1 LTGEAFDIP
10 PGWEA
15 PEQLS
20 ELLDAYRS
28 DRPKGDTKAIRK
40 AYFVAEMGHKGQDRR
55 TGEPYITH
63 PLAVARILVDLKMDE
78 DSIVAGLL
86 HDVLEDTSVT
96 SEQLK
101 SEFGPTVLSL
111 VEGVTKM
118 DIHVVTAHQHRTTI
132 ERSSSAES
140 MRKMLLAMAD
150 DFRVM
155 VIKLADRLHN
165 MQTLEPLPDEK
176 RRRIAQQTL
185 DVFAPL
191 AGRLGIWQVKWQL
204 EDLSFKYLH
213 PAEFE
218 DVSQLVAKTRKEREQ
233 ELARAIVMLKERLE
247 NAGIK
252 QVEVHG
258 RPKHLYSIY
267 EKMAVHG
274 FEFDNIFDL
283 LGIRI
288 VVQTEAQCYQTLGI
302 VHDLWKP
309 IPGLIYDYIA
319 KPKSNGY
326 QSLHTKV
333 VGPHGE
339 PMEVQIRTFD
349 MHRMAEF
356 GIAAHW
362 QYKSKSAS
370 AKADAAEQA
379 ALNNLRQQL
388 FDWSRDASTAR
399 EFMRSLRMD
408 LFSQQVFI
416 FTPKGD
422 VIDMPSGATPLDF
435 AFRIHSEVGL
445 RSFQAKVNGVVVKL
459 GHTLQNGDIVEVVT
473 RPNAHP
479 SPDWLRIAK
488 TQNARSKIRAYL
500 RQQSREAN
508 ARLGKEALE
517 RELRDLRVAPKSV
530 LTSEKLDEVAQALGV
545 RGELDLLAK
554 VGEGLTGVT
563 RVTNMLLGV
572 PQRTKSTAL
581 RIGADNIKQKIT
593 EIDNVA
599 FRRATC
605 CFPLPGDEV
614 MGYVSRGQGITIH
627 RKLCTNFLN
636 LKATEPERVQPVSWK
651 RAVKDSYQTRLRIH
665 TVNRQG
671 LLADIGNIFGESGVN
686 VSAANVRTLKDETA
700 FLEMSVDV
708 SDSDALHA
716 LISKLSSLQDVIS
729 VQRPIG
735 KGSPKR

>member
-1 LTGEAFDIP
+1 MTGETFDIP

-15 PEQLS
+15 PEALI
-20 ELLDAYRS
+20 ELLDTFRA
-28 DRPKGDTKAIRK
+28 DRPKGDAKAIRK

-55 TGEPYITH
+55 TGEAYITH

-78 DSIVAGLL
+78 DSIIAGLL

-96 SEQLK
+96 ADQIK
-101 SEFGPTVLSL
+101 NEFGEAVLAL

-165 MQTLEPLPDEK
+165 MQTLDPLPDEK
-176 RRRIAQQTL
+176 RKRIAQQTL

-204 EDLSFKYLH
+204 EDLSFKYLY
-213 PAEFE
+213 PDEFNE
-218 DVSQLVAKTRKEREQ
+218 VTALIAKTRKEREQ

-247 NAGIK
+247 AAGIK
-252 QVEVHG
+252 KVEVQG

-288 VVQTEAQCYQTLGI
+288 VVHTEAECYQTLGI
-302 VHDLWKP
+302 AHDLWKP

-339 PMEVQIRTFD
+339 PMEVQIRTYD

-362 QYKSKSAS
+362 QYKSKSTT

-379 ALNNLRQQL
+379 ALNKLRQQL
-388 FDWSRDASTAR
+388 FDWSRDASSAKD
-399 EFMRSLRMD
+399 FMRSLSMD

-422 VIDMPSGATPLDF
+422 VIDMPTGATPLDF

-445 RSFQAKVNGVVVKL
+445 RAFQAKVNGVLVKL
-459 GHTLQNGDIVEVVT
+459 GHKLQNGDIVEVVT

-479 SPDWLRIAK
+479 TPDWLRIAK

-508 ARLGKEALE
+508 AKLGKEALE
-517 RELRDLRVAPKSV
+517 RELRDLRITPKSV
-530 LTSEKLDEVAQALGV
+530 LIADKLEEVAKALGV
-545 RGELDLLAK
+545 RGQLELLAK
-554 VGEGLTGVT
+554 LGEGLVGVT
-563 RVTNMLLGV
+563 RVTNMILGL

-581 RIGADNIKQKIT
+581 RVGVDSNKQTIT

-614 MGYVSRGQGITIH
+614 MGYVSRGKGITIH
-627 RKLCTNFLN
+627 RKLCPNFLN
-636 LKATEPERVQPVSWK
+636 LKETEPDRVQPVAWK
-651 RAVKDSYQTRLRIH
+651 RKVEASYQTRLRIH

-671 LLADIGNIFGESGVN
+671 LLADIGNVFSEANVN
-686 VSAANVRTLKDETA
+686 VSAANVRTIKDQTA
-700 FLEMSVDV
+700 VLEMSIDV
-708 SDSDALHA
+708 SDSAHLHA
-716 LISKLSSLQDVIS
+716 LVLKLSGLQDVIS

-735 KGSPKR
+735 KGAVKR